1 MEESGGKWLLMGHTE
16 NLDTH
21 SRQLVGGDPR
31 QVIKNVVYCVYHQSG
46 RSVATKYYCSGN
58 LGFIHFLTGH
68 ILVTLALQHH
78 YDGNGMEMEE
88 LLNVGAPQLD
98 GRGRSPFPEL

>member
-31 QVIKNVVYCVYHQSG
+31 QVSKNVVYCVSQECGVLCHQSG
-46 RSVATKYYCSGN
+46 RSVASKYYCSGD
-58 LGFIHFLTGH
+58 LVIIYFLTGH
-68 ILVTLALQHH
+68 ILIALASL
-78 YDGNGMEMEE
+78 
-88 LLNVGAPQLD
+88 
-98 GRGRSPFPEL
+98 